1 MVADIEAERNRIR
14 EILACPGA
22 GMNPKLADYLAY
34 DSNVSASV
42 AVGVLAH
49 SLKMGGTLPTD
60 PTAREIIL
68 AARRLRAS

>member
-34 DSNVSASV
+34 DSKVTASV
-42 AVGVLAH
+42 AIGVLAH
-49 SLKMGGTLPTD
+49 TIETASGTLPTD
-60 PTAREIIL
+60 P
-68 AARRLRAS
+68 AAHCHMGKFIFR